1 MSQLKGIGCLC
12 YLLHQRQTRKKFRET
27 HKTVVPGGKYLPFS
41 GSTVSSDLEISSV
54 ARIAATDNHR
64 ALKAM

>member
-1 MSQLKGIGCLC
+1 M
-12 YLLHQRQTRKKFRET
+12 RKEYRGTHET
-27 HKTVVPGGKYLPFS
+27 VAPGRKYLPSF

-54 ARIAATDNHR
+54 ARIAATNDQR